1 MHRRT
6 VCKTCAVQKCTL
18 WSCNCHARGPI
29 VNNLTGVQ
37 GEKGCGKRGRP
48 FIHHTCKIPPLLFTS
63 NFALLHITLVST
75 AACSSPKRT
84 VLVQIQGVMPHLTLD
99 MEHIYLSKRD
109 FEYFL
114 YILDNPPP
122 PSPRLRRL
130 LTEPS
135 IFDTEEGTLQ
145 PLQWVPPHH
154 RTNTPSRS
162 RT

>member
-1 MHRRT
+1 MRNEKCTRIGVHCT
-6 VCKTCAVQKCTL
+6 KMPHMGVTCAPAHGMQLLCQPDTQANSVP
-18 WSCNCHARGPI
+18 RGPI
-29 VNNLTGVQ
+29 VNNLTGVP
-37 GEKGCGKRGRP
+37 GEKWRGKRGRP
-48 FIHHTCKIPPLLFTS
+48 FIHHTHKIPPPLFMER
-63 NFALLHITLVST
+63 ITLS
-75 AACSSPKRT
+75 A
-84 VLVQIQGVMPHLTLD
+84 
-99 MEHIYLSKRD
+99 RD

-145 PLQWVPPHH
+145 TLQWAPPHH